1 MNEQLKEEISEQFIV
16 NSSLW
21 EEENNSIFKL
31 QSVTSSPSLIYRDDT
46 LKIHCGPIIQN
57 LGIRMPGHAKLQ
69 TKRLSGSIR

>member
-1 MNEQLKEEISEQFIV
+1 V

-31 QSVTSSPSLIYRDDT
+31 QSVTSSPSLVYRDDI
-46 LKIHCGPIIQN
+46 LRIHCDPIIPN